1 MVSKMKFLPVL
12 LGLAVMIA
20 GCGGSESSPQTAPPA
35 QQAESPAG
43 IEVPVDTPNVSVSD
57 FEPVLGNGWMGELVY
72 AAPDTEI
79 GQRTVPAQLSISRDG
94 RVLTLD
100 FAFPEAPEGDGSA
113 TLEISE
119 EGAWINDE
127 RVIRREEEDG
137 VLTLLTRQDCIEGRT
152 IATCDYLY
160 DVAGDT
166 FSIAKAV
173 TLAGES
179 EKRFGHQYSFRRGEA
194 SDRTSD

>member
-1 MVSKMKFLPVL
+1 MKFLSVL

-20 GCGGSESSPQTAPPA
+20 GCGGSETGPETAPPA
-35 QQAESPAG
+35 PQSESPAG
-43 IEVPVDTPNVSVSD
+43 MEVVDDAPSISVQD
-57 FEPVLGNGWMGELVY
+57 FEPVLGDGWTGELVY
-72 AAPDTEI
+72 AAPDTET
-79 GQRTVPAQLSISRDG
+79 GQRTVPATLSISRED

-100 FAFPEAPEGDGSA
+100 FAFPEAPEGNGSA

-127 RVIRREEEDG
+127 RVIRREEKDG
-137 VLTLLTRQDCIEGRT
+137 VLTLLTRQDCIEGRY

-160 DVAGDT
+160 DIAADR

-179 EKRFGHQYSFRRGEA
+179 EKRFGHQYSFERA
-194 SDRTSD
+194 SAE